1 MSAKYFFSPDEQLK
15 FEKPLQNI
23 SEYHNKS
30 PSQTPPALQ
39 MFLYM
44 CRITAWFCERVYLYL
59 IKCLLKIFGIKWRI
73 QDKPKIIDQI
83 PGKCFVLHLWQTID
97 YDWAW
102 YIISIYWCII
112 YHNIPFLYFYPI
124 YQGFFYGDSSP
135 YTPCF
140 SKNLSPPQFLVFFC
154 VKIWC

>member
-1 MSAKYFFSPDEQLK
+1 MVDFQCENCFSNLFPRESKKFRVPTLHLTRNHNLK
-15 FEKPLQNI
+15 FKIKWVQSISSPQMNNSNLKNHHKISRNI
-23 SEYHNKS
+23 TTNLR
-30 PSQTPPALQ
+30 PRPPPAFQ

-83 PGKCFVLHLWQTID
+83 SGKCFVLHFWQTID

-102 YIISIYWCII
+102 YIISIYWYIMI
-112 YHNIPFLYFYPI
+112 YHNISL
-124 YQGFFYGDSSP
+124 
-135 YTPCF
+135 
-140 SKNLSPPQFLVFFC
+140 
-154 VKIWC
+154 